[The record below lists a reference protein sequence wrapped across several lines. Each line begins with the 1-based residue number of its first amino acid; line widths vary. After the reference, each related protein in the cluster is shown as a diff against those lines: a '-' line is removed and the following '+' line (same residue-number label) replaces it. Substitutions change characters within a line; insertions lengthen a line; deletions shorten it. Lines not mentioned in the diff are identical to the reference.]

1 MPSVASGA
9 AAGAAAGS
17 VVPGIGTAIGAI
29 GGAAISA
36 IGNFFSGRRNQ
47 RLQRELWEKEAAF
60 SREERLQQQ
69 AWIERM
75 NRETNAYNSPSNQME
90 LLKEAGL
97 NPDLAYSNLSSAAAN
112 SPSPAQQAQTPAAGN
127 YLPVNPFAPVGEA
140 LSGLSMQKAQIDALK
155 AGTNKTNKEA
165 RQLDITNEAL
175 PDQLRVE
182 LLNARKAGEI
192 SDKQLEKMN
201 EEIAQMQAT
210 TNSILESIKLIQV
223 DVASK
228 QDELDYRPIQ
238 RAMESE
244 EFQSRMRAFQMK
256 YDLDK
261 QQFEH
266 LQKMLPRLLSE
277 KDLSIQSLSNQV
289 WLQTQEISYQKE
301 YGDVLSKGRF
311 NAENYEYNARAAE
324 ATTRK
329 ANAEANLPKEQSRRS
344 YNESRYG
351 ESTSFYGKL
360 NLCISD
366 MLSVLKGILSIGK

>member
-1 MPSVASGA
+1 MASLATGA

-17 VVPGIGTAIGAI
+17 VVPGLGTAIGAI

-36 IGNFFSGRRNQ
+36 IGNFFSGKSNKRAQ
-47 RLQRELWEKEAAF
+47 SKLWEKQAAF

-69 AWIERM
+69 DWIERM
-75 NRETNAYNSPSNQME
+75 NRETNAYNSPSNQMK

-112 SPSPAQQAQTPAAGN
+112 SPSPAQQAQTPTAGN

-165 RQLDITNEAL
+165 QQLDITNEAL

-182 LLNARKAGEI
+182 LSNARKAGKI
-192 SDKQLEKMN
+192 SDKLLVKMN

-210 TNSILESIKLIQV
+210 TSSILENIKLIQV

-228 QDELDYRPIQ
+228 QDELDYRSVQ

-244 EFQSRMRAFQMK
+244 EFKSRMRAFQMK

-266 LQKMLPRLLSE
+266 LQKILPRLLAE
-277 KDLSIQSLSNQV
+277 KDLSLQSLSNQI
-289 WLQTQEISYQKE
+289 WLQTQEINYQKE
-301 YGDVLSKGRF
+301 YGDVLAKGRF
-311 NAENYEYNARAAE
+311 NAENYEHNARAAE

-329 ANAEANLPKEQSRRS
+329 ATAEANLPKAQSRRS

-351 ESTSFYGKL
+351 EDTSFYGKC

-366 MLSVLKGILSIGK
+366 MLSVLKGIFSIGK

>member
-1 MPSVASGA
+1 MANVASGA

-17 VVPGIGTAIGAI
+17 VIPGLGTAIGAI

-47 RLQRELWEKEAAF
+47 RSQRELWEKEAAF
-60 SREERLQQQ
+60 SREERMQQQ
-69 AWIERM
+69 DWIERM
-75 NRETNAYNSPSNQME
+75 NREANAYNSPSNQMK

-97 NPDLAYSNLSSAAAN
+97 NPDLAYSSLSSAAAN
-112 SPSPAQQAQTPAAGN
+112 APAPAQQAQTPVAGN

-155 AGTNKTNKEA
+155 AGTNKTNKESK
-165 RQLDITNEAL
+165 QLDITNEAL

-182 LLNARKAGEI
+182 LSNARKAGKI

-210 TNSILESIKLIQV
+210 TKSILENIKLIQV

-266 LQKMLPRLLSE
+266 LQKMLPRLLAE

-289 WLQTQEISYQKE
+289 WLQTQEVNYQKE
-301 YGDVLSKGRF
+301 YGDVLAKGRF

-329 ANAEANLPKEQSRRS
+329 ASAEASLPKEQSRRS

-351 ESTSFYGKL
+351 ESTSFYGKC

-366 MLSVLKGILSIGK
+366 MLSVLKGILSIGR

>member
-1 MPSVASGA
+1 MPSP
-9 AAGAAAGS
+9 AAGAATGAAVGS

-36 IGNFFSGRRNQ
+36 IGNFFSGKRNQ
-47 RLQRELWEKEAAF
+47 RAQSKLWEKQAAF

-69 AWIERM
+69 DWIERM
-75 NRETNAYNSPSNQME
+75 NKETNAYNSPSNQMK

-112 SPSPAQQAQTPAAGN
+112 SPSPAQQAQTPTAGN

-182 LLNARKAGEI
+182 LSNARKAGKI
-192 SDKQLEKMN
+192 SDKQLVKMN

-210 TNSILESIKLIQV
+210 TSSILENIKLIQV

-244 EFQSRMRAFQMK
+244 EFQSRMRAFQMQ

-266 LQKMLPRLLSE
+266 LQKMLPRLLAE

-289 WLQTQEISYQKE
+289 WLQAQEVSYQKE
-301 YGDVLSKGRF
+301 YGDVLAKGRF

-324 ATTRK
+324 STTRK
-329 ANAEANLPKEQSRRS
+329 ARAEADLFKEQTHRS

-351 ESTSFYGKL
+351 ESASFYGKC

>member
-1 MPSVASGA
+1 MANPATGA
-9 AAGAAAGS
+9 AVGAAAGS
-17 VVPGIGTAIGAI
+17 VVPGLGTAIGAI

-36 IGNFFSGRRNQ
+36 IGNFFSARNNQ
-47 RLQRELWEKEAAF
+47 RLQRELWEKESAF
-60 SREERLQQQ
+60 SRAERLQQQ
-69 AWIERM
+69 DWIERM
-75 NRETNAYNSPSNQME
+75 NREANAYNAPSNQMK

-97 NPDLAYSNLSSAAAN
+97 NPDLAYSNMPSSAANA
-112 SPSPAQQAQTPAAGN
+112 PAPAQQAQTPGAGN
-127 YLPVNPFAPVGEA
+127 FLPINPFAPVGEA

-165 RQLDITNEAL
+165 KQLDITNEAL

-182 LLNARKAGEI
+182 LSNARKAGKI
-192 SDKQLEKMN
+192 SDKQLVKMN

-210 TNSILESIKLIQV
+210 TTSILENIKLIQI
-223 DVASK
+223 DAASK

-266 LQKMLPRLLSE
+266 LQKMLPRLLAE

-289 WLQTQEISYQKE
+289 WLQSQEINYQKE
-301 YGDVLSKGRF
+301 YGAVLDKGRF
-311 NAENYEYNARAAE
+311 NAENYEYNARASE

-351 ESTSFYGKL
+351 ESTSFYGKC

>member
-1 MPSVASGA
+1 MANVASGA

-17 VVPGIGTAIGAI
+17 VVPGLGTAIGAI

-47 RLQRELWEKEAAF
+47 RTQRELWEKEAAF

-69 AWIERM
+69 DWIERM
-75 NRETNAYNSPSNQME
+75 NRETNAYNSPSNQMK

-97 NPDLAYSNLSSAAAN
+97 NPDLAYSSLSSAAAN
-112 SPSPAQQAQTPAAGN
+112 APAPAQQAQTPAAGN

-140 LSGLSMQKAQIDALK
+140 LSGLSMQKAQVDALK

-165 RQLDITNEAL
+165 KQLDITNEAL

-182 LLNARKAGEI
+182 LSNARKAGKI

-201 EEIAQMQAT
+201 EEISQMQAT
-210 TNSILESIKLIQV
+210 TSSILENIKLIQV

-266 LQKMLPRLLSE
+266 LQKMLPRLLAE

-289 WLQTQEISYQKE
+289 WLQTQEVNYQKE
-301 YGDVLSKGRF
+301 YGDVLAKGRF
-311 NAENYEYNARAAE
+311 DAENYEYNARAAE

-329 ANAEANLPKEQSRRS
+329 ASAEANLPKEQSRRS

-351 ESTSFYGKL
+351 ESTSFYGKC

>member
-1 MPSVASGA
+1 MANVASGA

-17 VVPGIGTAIGAI
+17 AVPGLGTAIGAI

-47 RLQRELWEKEAAF
+47 RSQRELWEKEAAF

-69 AWIERM
+69 DWIERM
-75 NRETNAYNSPSNQME
+75 NRETNAYNSPSNQMK
-90 LLKEAGL
+90 LLKDAGL
-97 NPDLAYSNLSSAAAN
+97 NPDLAYSSLSSAAAN
-112 SPSPAQQAQTPAAGN
+112 APAPAQQAQTPAAGN

-155 AGTNKTNKEA
+155 AGTNKTNKESK
-165 RQLDITNEAL
+165 QLDITNEAL

-182 LLNARKAGEI
+182 LSNARKAGKI

-210 TNSILESIKLIQV
+210 TNSILENIKLIQV
-223 DVASK
+223 EVASK

-266 LQKMLPRLLSE
+266 LQKMLPRLLAE

-289 WLQTQEISYQKE
+289 WLQTQEVNYQKE
-301 YGDVLSKGRF
+301 YGDVLAKGRF
-311 NAENYEYNARAAE
+311 NAENFEYNARAAE

-329 ANAEANLPKEQSRRS
+329 ASAEATLPKEQSRRS

-351 ESTSFYGKL
+351 ESTSFYGKC

>member
-1 MPSVASGA
+1 MANVASGA
-9 AAGAAAGS
+9 ATGAAAGS
-17 VVPGIGTAIGAI
+17 VVPGLGTAIGAI

-47 RLQRELWEKEAAF
+47 RSQRELWEKEAAF
-60 SREERLQQQ
+60 SREERMQQQ
-69 AWIERM
+69 DWIERM
-75 NRETNAYNSPSNQME
+75 NRETNAYNSPSNQIK

-97 NPDLAYSNLSSAAAN
+97 NPDLAYSSLSSAAAN
-112 SPSPAQQAQTPAAGN
+112 APAPAQQAQTPAAGN

-140 LSGLSMQKAQIDALK
+140 LSGLSMQKAQVDALR

-165 RQLDITNEAL
+165 EQLDITNEAL
-175 PDQLRVE
+175 PDQLRVA
-182 LLNARKAGEI
+182 LSNARKAGKI
-192 SDKQLEKMN
+192 SDKQLVKMN

-210 TNSILESIKLIQV
+210 TSSILENIKLIQV

-266 LQKMLPRLLSE
+266 LQKMLPRLLAE

-289 WLQTQEISYQKE
+289 WLQTQEIDYQKE
-301 YGDVLSKGRF
+301 YGDVLAKGRF
-311 NAENYEYNARAAE
+311 DAENYEYNARAAE

-329 ANAEANLPKEQSRRS
+329 ASAEASLPKEQSRRS

-351 ESTSFYGKL
+351 ESTSFYGKC

-366 MLSVLKGILSIGK
+366 MLSVLKGILSLGR

>member
-1 MPSVASGA
+1 MANVASGA
-9 AAGAAAGS
+9 ASGAAAGS
-17 VVPGIGTAIGAI
+17 VVPGIGTAVGAI

-47 RLQRELWEKEAAF
+47 RAQRELWEKEAAF

-69 AWIERM
+69 DWIERM
-75 NRETNAYNSPSNQME
+75 NRETNAYNSPSNQMK

-97 NPDLAYSNLSSAAAN
+97 NPDLAYSSLSSAAAN
-112 SPSPAQQAQTPAAGN
+112 APAPAQQAQTPAAGN

-165 RQLDITNEAL
+165 KQLDITNEAL

-182 LLNARKAGEI
+182 LSNARKAGKI

-210 TNSILESIKLIQV
+210 TTSILENIKLIQV

-238 RAMESE
+238 RAMDSE

-266 LQKMLPRLLSE
+266 LQKMLPRLLAE

-289 WLQTQEISYQKE
+289 WLQIQEINYQKE
-301 YGDVLSKGRF
+301 YGDVLAKGRF

-329 ANAEANLPKEQSRRS
+329 ASAEANLPKEQSRRS

-351 ESTSFYGKL
+351 ESTSFYGKY

>member
-1 MPSVASGA
+1 MANVASGA

-17 VVPGIGTAIGAI
+17 AIPGLGTAIGAI

-36 IGNFFSGRRNQ
+36 IGNFFTGRRNQ
-47 RLQRELWEKEAAF
+47 RSQRELWEKEAAF
-60 SREERLQQQ
+60 SREERMQQQ
-69 AWIERM
+69 DWIERM
-75 NRETNAYNSPSNQME
+75 NRETNAYNSPSNQMK

-97 NPDLAYSNLSSAAAN
+97 NPDLAYSSLSSSAANA
-112 SPSPAQQAQTPAAGN
+112 PAPAQQAPTPVAGN

-140 LSGLSMQKAQIDALK
+140 LSGLSMQKAQIDALN

-165 RQLDITNEAL
+165 KQLDITNEAL

-182 LLNARKAGEI
+182 LANARKAGKI
-192 SDKQLEKMN
+192 SDKQLVKMN
-201 EEIAQMQAT
+201 EEIAQMQANT
-210 TNSILESIKLIQV
+210 KSILENIKLIQV

-266 LQKMLPRLLSE
+266 LQKMLPRLLAE
-277 KDLSIQSLSNQV
+277 KDLSIQSLSNQI
-289 WLQTQEISYQKE
+289 WLQTQEINYQSE
-301 YGDVLSKGRF
+301 YGDVLAKGRF
-311 NAENYEYNARAAE
+311 NAENFEYNARAAE
-324 ATTRK
+324 ATKRK
-329 ANAEANLPKEQSRRS
+329 ATAEADLPKEQSRRS
-344 YNESRYG
+344 YNQSRYG
-351 ESTSFYGKL
+351 ESTSFYGKC